1 MQISHEIENFEVFS
15 VSFKI
20 PSSCASGYFYVNASS
35 IVTLTINNND
45 YIVEYQ
51 NGHDFCYGDCTSPS
65 NEVILYSA
73 TADNANCISGMATL
87 IEEISNVDDFNEI
100 NGDLIDALSSHADLN
115 EQEIIELNLY
125 LSKIKREVQALIDG
139 KETELDK
146 KKDQD
151 KHAYLWIQTQ
161 SDVFSVRK
169 DSVEEADE
177 YLALE
182 GENIMGVDFCDIDKA
197 YQLCDENL
205 SNFTIE

>member
-15 VSFKI
+15 VTFKL
-20 PSSCASGYFYVNASS
+20 PSICASGYFFINASS

-51 NGHDFCYGDCTSPS
+51 NGHDYCYGDYSCPS
-65 NEVILYSA
+65 NKVSLHYA
-73 TADNANCISGMATL
+73 VADNTNCISGMETL
-87 IEEISNVDDFNEI
+87 IEEIGNVDDFNEI

-125 LSKIKREVQALIDG
+125 LSKIKREVQVLVDG
-139 KETELDK
+139 KETELDQ

-151 KHAYLWIQTQ
+151 KHTYLWVQTQ
-161 SDVFSVRK
+161 SDLYSIRFSTT
-169 DSVEEADE
+169 EEADE
-177 YLALE
+177 YLAQD
-182 GENIMGVDFCDIDKA
+182 NDIMGADFCDIDKA

-205 SNFTIE
+205 SNFTID